1 MNAAL
6 FRRGRAE
13 RFDQLLD
20 EASGGRRHHVR
31 SQADDELKEL
41 LSVTKRVSDLPLRV
55 DAQPEFRE
63 GLRAML
69 MATIER
75 EGIGATATNA
85 EPETPTRRLFRRPV
99 INRPAYSRR
108 SRTRGAI
115 VIGLAAGTLAVSGI
129 SAASGDAIPGD
140 ALYGMKRSTEKA
152 QLALAGSDISRG
164 QLYLGFAKTRLAEA
178 HSVRG
183 DRVALSASL
192 DDMDNETRLGVKLLT
207 GTAVDRRDKAA
218 LDVVDAFAIEQRRAL
233 TQLRDSV
240 RGEAAPRVGQ
250 SIALLEEVLRRSTAL
265 RPLVGCGTAATAGL
279 DTLGPK
285 PREQFNCRQPYGQ
298 RPNSPAGTSP
308 PQQQQQQQDER
319 QLPAGTPSVEA
330 TTPSTTST
338 PAEPEPSSTGEADES
353 GGILGDLLEGLGG

>member
-1 MNAAL
+1 
-6 FRRGRAE
+6 
-13 RFDQLLD
+13 
-20 EASGGRRHHVR
+20 
-31 SQADDELKEL
+31 
-41 LSVTKRVSDLPLRV
+41 
-55 DAQPEFRE
+55 
-63 GLRAML
+63 ML

-75 EGIGATATNA
+75 DGIGATATNA
-85 EPETPTRRLFRRPV
+85 EPETATRRLLRLPV
-99 INRPAYSRR
+99 LNRPGYSRR

-140 ALYGMKRSTEKA
+140 VLYGMKRSTEKA

-178 HSVRG
+178 HSVRS
-183 DRVALSASL
+183 DQVALSASL
-192 DDMDNETRLGVKLLT
+192 DDMDNETRLGVNLLT

-240 RGEAAPRVGQ
+240 RGAAAPRVGQ
-250 SIALLEEVLRRSTAL
+250 SIALLEDVLRRSTAL
-265 RPLVGCGTAATAGL
+265 RRIVGCGAAATTGVDA
-279 DTLGPK
+279 LGPK

-308 PQQQQQQQDER
+308 QQKGDR
-319 QLPAGTPSVEA
+319 HAPATGTPTPPVEA
-330 TTPSTTST
+330 TTPSMTST
-338 PAEPEPSSTGEADES
+338 PAEPEPSSPGEAEDS
-353 GGILGDLLEGLGG
+353 GGIIGDLLDGLGG